1 VQPLIVMSAIPF
13 GVVGALM
20 GHWIMAIIFGWNG
33 GDPIMT
39 MQSIFGMM
47 ALSGVVVNDSLV
59 MVHFMN
65 SKTKEGMPLGEA
77 VRLAGV
83 RRFRPIL
90 LTSMT
95 TFFGLCPLM
104 FETSPQAAFLVPMAI
119 SLGWGIAFATVITL
133 FLIPVLVLIY
143 NDVQSVIYKIYDINP
158 GVHDEEEDIVSIQA

>member
-1 VQPLIVMSAIPF
+1 
-13 GVVGALM
+13 
-20 GHWIMAIIFGWNG
+20 
-33 GDPIMT
+33 
-39 MQSIFGMM
+39 
-47 ALSGVVVNDSLV
+47 
-59 MVHFMN
+59 
-65 SKTKEGMPLGEA
+65 
-77 VRLAGV
+77 
-83 RRFRPIL
+83 
-90 LTSMT
+90 MT